1 MGPGKIEGATARQR
15 LRPLPLGRK
24 VFEALRLNLCESLDL
39 AIFPGKRNLEVSLCK
54 AVHGCA
60 KTPFEKPSFMA
71 GAGAPGEGRLVKIRA
86 VKGQHDGGS
95 RDQSRGKKAPR
106 KRQGSTLGLGSFWES
121 REKRLTPI
129 FDARPDCLQIPLEA
143 TTEQNRARLI
153 EIGVRNVQSRRDLDG
168 GEFLPIQP
176 GRQEGQRSG
185 TRPPISRNHS
195 QPPLRTS

>member
-1 MGPGKIEGATARQR
+1 VGPGKIEGATARQR

-24 VFEALRLNLCESLDL
+24 VFEALRLNLCESLDP

-71 GAGAPGEGRLVKIRA
+71 GAGAPGEGRLVKIGA

-95 RDQSRGKKAPR
+95 RDPGQERHLGS
-106 KRQGSTLGLGSFWES
+106 GSTLGLSSFWES

-129 FDARPDCLQIPLEA
+129 FDARPDGLQIPLEP

>member
-24 VFEALRLNLCESLDL
+24 VFEALRLNLCESLDP

-71 GAGAPGEGRLVKIRA
+71 GAGAPGEGRLVKIGA

-95 RDQSRGKKAPR
+95 RDPGQERHLGS
-106 KRQGSTLGLGSFWES
+106 GSTLGLGSFWES

-129 FDARPDCLQIPLEA
+129 FDARPDCLQIPSRP
-143 TTEQNRARLI
+143 Q
-153 EIGVRNVQSRRDLDG
+153 QSR
-168 GEFLPIQP
+168 I
-176 GRQEGQRSG
+176 GRVS
-185 TRPPISRNHS
+185 
-195 QPPLRTS
+195 